1 MKAGENFENFIQK
14 FKQMANQTEKDKNYF
29 VRVNRHEIE
38 GQRIDRNLPLK
49 EFYDSTI
56 AIYNYEDMEDKQDVD
71 IIWVQIQHASKS

>member
-1 MKAGENFENFIQK
+1 
-14 FKQMANQTEKDKNYF
+14 MANQTEKDKNYF

-71 IIWVQIQHASKS
+71 II